1 MRFGSI
7 TLNERE
13 CCFLQPKLELYGLY
27 RALRSLKLYLI
38 GVRNLVIEVDARYI
52 KGMLRNLDISPSA
65 SMNRWILAILM
76 FHFDLV
82 HVPGTN
88 HTPDGLSRQKPQP
101 GDEEEIEDD
110 FEDWIDEVNGFIHY
124 LNPHLTSIQ
133 SLISTPPIASYIY
146 TDMDNSTNTSVSGQQ
161 EEDQAIPYSIIPRS
175 DVAMDSDHRLEKV
188 KTWLE
193 TLERPIGLSDAEYK
207 TLM

>member
-1 MRFGSI
+1 MCQEPI
-7 TLNERE
+7 TRPMDYQDE
-13 CCFLQPKLELYGLY
+13 
-27 RALRSLKLYLI
+27 
-38 GVRNLVIEVDARYI
+38 
-52 KGMLRNLDISPSA
+52 
-65 SMNRWILAILM
+65 
-76 FHFDLV
+76 
-82 HVPGTN
+82 
-88 HTPDGLSRQKPQP
+88 KPQP

-124 LNPHLTSIQ
+124 LNPHPTSIQ
-133 SLISTPPIASYIY
+133 SLISTPPIASYIH
-146 TDMDNSTNTSVSGQQ
+146 TDTDDSTNTPVSGQQ

-175 DVAMDSDHRLEKV
+175 NVAMDSDHRLEKV